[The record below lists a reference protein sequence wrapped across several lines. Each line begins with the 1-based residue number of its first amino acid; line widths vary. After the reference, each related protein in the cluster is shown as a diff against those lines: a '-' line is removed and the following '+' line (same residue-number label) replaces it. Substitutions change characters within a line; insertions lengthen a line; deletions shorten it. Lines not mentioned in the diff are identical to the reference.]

1 MVREQL
7 QTAAQHLETATDSV
21 DGDAADRL
29 TELTEKLDSLATADR
44 GPDHGSMARI
54 QNALNDLKDDV
65 GSEAVAA
72 IDDAKDAISDY
83 RSTVE
88 GV

>member
-21 DGDAADRL
+21 DGDAAERL
-29 TELTEKLDSLATADR
+29 TELAEKLDSLATADR

-65 GSEAVAA
+65 GSDAVAA

>member
-7 QTAAQHLETATDSV
+7 QTAAEHLRTARESAD
-21 DGDAADRL
+21 DEAAGRL
-29 TELTEKLDSLATADR
+29 DDLATKLDSLATDDR

-54 QNALNDLKDDV
+54 QNALNDIKA
-65 GSEAVAA
+65 EADEAVVAA

-83 RSTVE
+83 RSTVD